1 MNEKKKDNIYIYL
14 WENLN
19 TVYVGRTVN
28 PKGRHYQHKHRE
40 TERTYQFSA
49 EHGVEHPKMIIIENG
64 LTIDEGVEHEK
75 YWIKKYRDDMRY
87 NVLNKTRGGQIGG
100 QLNQFNLSEEDKKK
114 KRRAYNKEHR
124 KEINEYY
131 REYHRRINAEKKAL
145 KAQKKVEKK
154 ILKAENKIRK
164 LVYEFKKKKYYEEHK
179 EERKKYQKE
188 YYENNKTEK
197 KHYDEIYYKK
207 NKEKINANKKEHR
220 KLTNYDKIYY
230 KNHRDEILKKRKLYR
245 ELHKNNLVF

>member
-1 MNEKKKDNIYIYL
+1 MNEKKDNIYIYL

-100 QLNQFNLSEEDKKK
+100 QLNQSEEDKKK
-114 KRRAYNKEHR
+114 KRRAYN
-124 KEINEYY
+124 
-131 REYHRRINAEKKAL
+131 
-145 KAQKKVEKK
+145 
-154 ILKAENKIRK
+154 
-164 LVYEFKKKKYYEEHK
+164 
-179 EERKKYQKE
+179 
-188 YYENNKTEK
+188 
-197 KHYDEIYYKK
+197 
-207 NKEKINANKKEHR
+207 KEHR

>member
-1 MNEKKKDNIYIYL
+1 MMGTRSGSLDPSVILRMAELDSL
-14 WENLN
+14 SLDE
-19 TVYVGRTVN
+19 VN
-28 PKGRHYQHKHRE
+28 K
-40 TERTYQFSA
+40 
-49 EHGVEHPKMIIIENG
+49 I
-64 LTIDEGVEHEK
+64 
-75 YWIKKYRDDMRY
+75 
-87 NVLNKTRGGQIGG
+87 LNKQSGLLGVSGVG
-100 QLNQFNLSEEDKKK
+100 SDD
-114 KRRAYNKEHR
+114 
-124 KEINEYY
+124 
-131 REYHRRINAEKKAL
+131 RE
-145 KAQKKVEKK
+145 

-230 KNHRDEILKKRKLYR
+230 KNHRDEI
-245 ELHKNNLVF
+245 

>member
-1 MNEKKKDNIYIYL
+1 MNEKKDNIYIYL

-114 KRRAYNKEHR
+114 KRRDYNKEHK
-124 KEINEYY
+124 KEINKNNIQY
-131 REYHRRINAEKKAL
+131 RHRKR
-145 KAQKKVEKK
+145 
-154 ILKAENKIRK
+154 IRK
-164 LVYEFKKKKYYEEHK
+164 
-179 EERKKYQKE
+179 
-188 YYENNKTEK
+188 ENQGLEK
-197 KHYDEIYYKK
+197 C
-207 NKEKINANKKEHR
+207 
-220 KLTNYDKIYY
+220 
-230 KNHRDEILKKRKLYR
+230 
-245 ELHKNNLVF
+245 